1 MKRPNDAG
9 IALITTLWIIAILSI
24 LITAY
29 LYETRLDWRISRGAI
44 EKTQA
49 EYAAKAGIA
58 QFQAVLEE
66 DDDAY
71 DDAQE
76 DWGQGV
82 NGQLEDPVGSGKV
95 FSYSVSATDLNSLI
109 DINSA
114 DETIVRSLLGSAG
127 VPEESRSTLAQNI
140 VSARGDRPFLTPG
153 DLARVEG
160 MTNAILY
167 GAQAAPAEGEEA
179 QQTTPLINLISV
191 YSVDKNEQSNGTN
204 RTNITSAD
212 ANTLRQNLTNADGE
226 ELLSQ
231 NEADALVSY
240 RDENDL
246 ESIGDLF
253 DAPAITQETLDNI
266 RDELRTG
273 DSDDTS
279 DDTSD
284 ETTNINSANAD
295 ELANIDGLD
304 QGTAEAI
311 VRYRE
316 ENGNYNSVDD
326 IQNAPI
332 FTRTEI
338 QQIADKITVT
348 DDETLTGVLNL
359 NTAGAN
365 ALALLPNMNN
375 QKAQAIVNRRQAQQ
389 ASTGRQSPGAEET
402 PSSNPFRSIGDLLEI
417 DSIDEETFKQIA
429 NLVTYRAQA
438 FQLTA
443 SGMDPTGT
451 EAAAVTAI
459 IDRSGEEISVR
470 FWRIE

>member
-9 IALITTLWIIAILSI
+9 IALITTLWVIAILSI
-24 LITAY
+24 LVSAY
-29 LYETRLDWRISRGAI
+29 LYEAHLDWRISRGAV

-66 DDDAY
+66 DDAAY
-71 DDAQE
+71 DDAEE

-82 NGQLEDPVGSGKV
+82 SGQMQDPSGTEKV

-114 DETIVRSLLGSAG
+114 DNAVVSSLLESAG

-140 VSARGDRPFLTPG
+140 VSAREDRPFLTPG

-167 GAQAAPAEGEEA
+167 GTQAAAAEGEEA

-191 YSVDKNEQSNGTN
+191 YSVDKNEQSNGAS

-212 ANTLRQNLTNADGE
+212 ATTLRDNLTNADGE

-231 NEADALVSY
+231 NEANALVSY
-240 RDENDL
+240 RDDNDL

-253 DAPAITQETLDNI
+253 DAPAITQETLDNV
-266 RDELRTG
+266 RDELSTDG
-273 DSDDTS
+273 SDD
-279 DDTSD
+279 
-284 ETTNINSANAD
+284 TTNINSASAN
-295 ELANIDGLD
+295 ELANVNGLD
-304 QGTAEAI
+304 QGTANAI
-311 VRYRE
+311 VRYRD

-332 FTRTEI
+332 FTRSEI
-338 QQIADKITVT
+338 RQIADKITVT
-348 DDETLTGVLNL
+348 DDETLSGVLNL
-359 NTAGAN
+359 NTAGAD
-365 ALALLPNMNN
+365 ALSLLPNMNS
-375 QKAQAIVNRRQAQQ
+375 QKAQAIVNQRQAQQ
-389 ASTGRQSPGAEET
+389 ASNERQGAGGAQ
-402 PSSNPFRSIGDLLEI
+402 PAASSNPFRSIGDLLNI
-417 DSIDEETFKQIA
+417 DSIDEETFQQIA
-429 NLVTYRAQA
+429 NLVTYRTQA
-438 FQLTA
+438 FQLSA
-443 SGMDPTGT
+443 SGMNPAGA
-451 EAAAVTAI
+451 EAATVTAI

>member
-9 IALITTLWIIAILSI
+9 IALITTLWVIAILSI
-24 LITAY
+24 LVSAY
-29 LYETRLDWRISRGAI
+29 LYEAHLDWRISRRAV

-66 DDDAY
+66 DDEAY
-71 DDAQE
+71 DDAEE

-82 NGQLEDPVGSGKV
+82 SGEMQDPAGTGKA

-114 DETIVRSLLGSAG
+114 ENTVVSSLLGSAG

-140 VSARGDRPFLTPG
+140 VSARDERPFLTPG
-153 DLARVEG
+153 DLARVDG

-167 GAQAAPAEGEEA
+167 GAQAAAAEGEEA

-191 YSVDKNEQSNGTN
+191 YSVDKNEQSNGAN

-212 ANTLRQNLTNADGE
+212 ATTLRDNLTNSDGE

-240 RDENDL
+240 RDDNDL

-253 DAPAITQETLDNI
+253 DAPAITQETLDNV
-266 RDELRTG
+266 RDELSTDG
-273 DSDDTS
+273 EDD
-279 DDTSD
+279 
-284 ETTNINSANAD
+284 TTNINSASAD
-295 ELANIDGLD
+295 DLANVNGLD
-304 QGTAEAI
+304 QGTANAI
-311 VRYRE
+311 VRYRD

-326 IQNAPI
+326 IRNAPI
-332 FTRTEI
+332 FTRSEI
-338 QQIADKITVT
+338 RQIADKITVT
-348 DDETLTGVLNL
+348 DDDTLTGVLNL
-359 NTAGAN
+359 NTAGAD

-375 QKAQAIVNRRQAQQ
+375 QKAQAIVNRRQSQASSEQQAPGAQQ
-389 ASTGRQSPGAEET
+389 QTA
-402 PSSNPFRSIGDLLEI
+402 SSNPFRSIGDLLNI

-429 NLVTYRAQA
+429 NFVTYRTQA
-438 FQLTA
+438 FQLAA
-443 SGMDPTGT
+443 SGADPAGA
-451 EAAAVTAI
+451 EAASVTAI